1 MFSHKMKAKGIN
13 LTKGIYKDLY
23 MPNEDLEDPTI
34 ISKIA
39 VKGG

>member
-1 MFSHKMKAKGIN
+1 MFIHKMKAKGIN

-23 MPNEDLEDPTI
+23 MPNENLGDPSI
-34 ISKIA
+34 IPRIA